1 MLVIKHEW
9 RLFMFLC
16 FVSVRQIR
24 NAGARYT
31 GSTCKVPGSRFQ
43 VSRFQVSGAHLVQVS
58 GARTLVP
65 SGRWQVPD
73 SSCQGPGKLKMNFWL
88 EIKVTQNIIKNHRRY
103 SISHTANFSAI
114 TSHICEKAIK
124 LKELW
129 IYLFLIFK
137 NMEWWLIDLGKF

>member
-1 MLVIKHEW
+1 MNED
-9 RLFMFLC
+9 FSCFYALC
-16 FVSVRQIR
+16 PCGRFETQ
-24 NAGARYT
+24 
-31 GSTCKVPGSRFQ
+31 VPGTQVLRVRCQVPDFRSAGSRCQ
-43 VSRFQVSGAHLVQVS
+43 VHTWCQVS

-124 LKELW
+124 LKEFW
-129 IYLFLIFK
+129 KYLFLIFK